1 LLSLF
6 CSDIATDIALKL
18 IDFFLIYDMKIL
30 FKFILAI
37 LKLIEEDIL
46 KLQCDEILTLL
57 KKVIRELPVDEVI
70 NVVTIV

>member
-1 LLSLF
+1 
-6 CSDIATDIALKL
+6 
-18 IDFFLIYDMKIL
+18 MKIL